1 MKKVLIG
8 FTVVAALAVGFVG
21 GQHSVNNASGEVQVA
36 SIGHGA

>member
-8 FTVVAALAVGFVG
+8 LTIVAALTVGFVG
-21 GQHSVNNASGEVQVA
+21 GQYSVNNASGDVQVA